1 MPRLI
6 FHIDV
11 DAFFASVEQLLA
23 PALRRRAVIVGSGCI
38 ASCSYEA
45 RQFGLHAGMSLRKAR
60 RLCGNAVILPG
71 SYQTYRCFAEHI
83 WEICSNYAHSLET
96 LLDEAYGDAT
106 SLAGR
111 HGGAVAMG
119 RRIQR
124 RIDCEVGLPVS
135 IGLASNAMLAKL
147 ASHAA
152 KPHGVLWIPPGR
164 ESEFLDPLPV
174 DRLPGIGPKAAARL
188 ADVNIHTI
196 AEFRKLDREVLRCM
210 FGRRGDLLYDRCRG
224 RDPAEIRSQTPPK
237 SISRETTFHKPQC
250 DLRWIRGMLF
260 YLAERAARTARGA
273 GLLAGC
279 VETSIHYVDFK
290 GDSGARMLPK
300 PTNCPW
306 QIFDLAADLLSSLH
320 RRRVALRHVGV
331 TLSKFSRVADEAR
344 LFETPADAKR
354 RSLNGT
360 IEAIRNRYGHSSIV
374 AGESISLLGQLKQN
388 DYGFVLRTPSLTK

>member
-1 MPRLI
+1 VNKLI

-11 DAFFASVEQLLA
+11 DAFFASVEQLLM

-45 RQFGLHAGMSLRKAR
+45 RRFGLHAGMSLRKAR
-60 RLCGNAVILPG
+60 ALCADVVILPG
-71 SYQTYRCFAEHI
+71 AYQTYRCFAEHI
-83 WEICSNYAHSLET
+83 WEICSNYAYSLQT

-119 RRIQR
+119 DELQR

-135 IGLASNAMLAKL
+135 IGLAGNAMLAKL
-147 ASHAA
+147 ASNAA

-164 ESEFLDPLPV
+164 EDEFLDPLPV
-174 DRLPGIGPKAAARL
+174 SRLPGVGPKTAERL
-188 ADVNIHTI
+188 ADANIRTV
-196 AEFRKLDREVLRCM
+196 AELRKLDREVLRCM
-210 FGRRGDLLYDRCRG
+210 FARRGDLLYDRCRG
-224 RDPAEIRSQTPPK
+224 RDRAEVRSETPPK

-260 YLAERAARTARGA
+260 YLTERAAHTARGA

-279 VETSIHYVDFK
+279 VETSIRYVDFK
-290 GDSGARMLPK
+290 GDSGRRTLPQ

-306 QIFDLAADLLSSLH
+306 RLFDMASDLLASLH

-331 TLSKFSRVADEAR
+331 TLSKFSRAACEAR
-344 LFETPADAKR
+344 LFETSADAKR
-354 RSLNGT
+354 RSLNGALD
-360 IEAIRNRYGHSSIV
+360 AIRNRYGHSSIV
-374 AGESISLLGQLKQN
+374 AGESIALLGQLKQN